1 MFSAWA
7 NKEKRRMILMKKLI
21 ALLLALSFAL
31 MLPVLS
37 SAQPE
42 MLAPTTARAATHF
55 TCGEMQTGNFYT
67 SAIIHSYTVY
77 LQGNKGV
84 AL

>member
-7 NKEKRRMILMKKLI
+7 NKEKGEILMKKLI

-42 MLAPTTARAATHF
+42 MLETTAARAATH
-55 TCGEMQTGNFYT
+55 
-67 SAIIHSYTVY
+67 SVSYTHLTLPTTPYV
-77 LQGNKGV
+77 
-84 AL
+84 